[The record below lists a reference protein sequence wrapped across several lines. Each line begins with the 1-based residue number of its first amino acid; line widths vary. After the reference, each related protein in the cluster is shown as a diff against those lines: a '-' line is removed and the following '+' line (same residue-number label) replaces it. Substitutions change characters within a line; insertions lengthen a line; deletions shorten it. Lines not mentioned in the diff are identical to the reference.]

1 MAKHTQ
7 TIWKQIADELFEC
20 IWTFCEIGAQN
31 MNVTTLADFN
41 VGIDNSCMQVFW
53 DTFNFESIIA
63 VPTQKS

>member
-1 MAKHTQ
+1 
-7 TIWKQIADELFEC
+7 
-20 IWTFCEIGAQN
+20 

-63 VPTQKS
+63 DPTQKS